1 MRSLPPGEG
10 SLPQRY
16 PLTPPSGGTLARRHP
31 HPRPVHE
38 PMATSSPPSGC
49 PMHSA
54 LPTPAPSASPPSG
67 CPMHKARPAKV
78 DEVNPVRASTA
89 RIASLPAALPAR
101 AAQPTRNAQAAPC
114 GLLPGQRDADRAEP
128 AARHGAACTAVHA
141 PGQLKHPRALG
152 RSYPSPN
159 PNRNPYRSPNHNRD
173 RDRNRT
179 ATATAT
185 LTPIRTRTRTRTLTL
200 TLALPLTKATGS
212 TRRSRCSS
220 TLCAG
225 RATVS

>member
-1 MRSLPPGEG
+1 MNVMIIF
-10 SLPQRY
+10 
-16 PLTPPSGGTLARRHP
+16 SGGAAWDTLGELIRARDHDA
-31 HPRPVHE
+31 
-38 PMATSSPPSGC
+38 MATSSPPSGC

-78 DEVNPVRASTA
+78 DEVNPVRASTV

-101 AAQPTRNAQAAPC
+101 AAQPISNAQAAPC

-159 PNRNPYRSPNHNRD
+159 PNRTPTVALTMTVTVTV
-173 RDRNRT
+173 T
-179 ATATAT
+179 A
-185 LTPIRTRTRTRTLTL
+185 PQ
-200 TLALPLTKATGS
+200 PQPQP
-212 TRRSRCSS
+212 
-220 TLCAG
+220 
-225 RATVS
+225 

>member
-1 MRSLPPGEG
+1 MLSVRWLPP
-10 SLPQRY
+10 S
-16 PLTPPSGGTLARRHP
+16 SGTRRGLARRHP
-31 HPRPVHE
+31 HPRAPPPRAVHE

-101 AAQPTRNAQAAPC
+101 AAQPTSNAQAAPC

-159 PNRNPYRSPNHNRD
+159 PNRTPTVALTMTVTVTV
-173 RDRNRT
+173 T
-179 ATATAT
+179 A
-185 LTPIRTRTRTRTLTL
+185 PQ
-200 TLALPLTKATGS
+200 PQPQP
-212 TRRSRCSS
+212 
-220 TLCAG
+220 
-225 RATVS
+225 